1 MEVKTYRLLS
11 ITHSHTGRALQYRTT
26 GLMVSSI
33 LKGKRFKSECNHYRG
48 ITLLEAVGR
57 MFGQAVAEHVDGIYL
72 L

>member
-26 GLMVSSI
+26 GLMM
-33 LKGKRFKSECNHYRG
+33 KGKRFKSECNHYRG